1 MTLVYCNI
9 TVAASDWTKGDMST
23 TLSMAEAAE
32 EDDTDLANQLIDDT
46 PISEDLEYPD
56 WFKSSFL
63 DLREDIQ
70 EAKQQNKLGIIVYFG
85 QQHCPYCEYLL
96 KVNWEEKQDIV
107 EYTKRYFDVIAI
119 DIWGQLSVVM
129 PDGTETTERQ
139 YSEIEDTRFTP
150 TLLFY
155 NTEGKEVFRLRGY
168 YPPYKF
174 RAALDYVIGGY
185 YTKQNFSAYLEDVD
199 PPERFDLEGLN
210 SNSLFTKPPYLL
222 SRTHVASEQA
232 LVVLFEQGL
241 CHACDVL
248 HGHHLKKSSILNK
261 LAKMDVVQL
270 DIWSDTPLQTPN
282 GQRMT
287 ARQWA
292 KNLNI
297 FYTPSLVF
305 FDEFGQEII
314 RLDSIT
320 GLNRL
325 HNVLQYVLNADYEL
339 YPNYQQ
345 WQAEQ
350 QQPCFN

>member
-1 MTLVYCNI
+1 MLYRIILLCMTLIGYS
-9 TVAASDWTKGDMST
+9 TAAATGHDDDW
-23 TLSMAEAAE
+23 
-32 EDDTDLANQLIDDT
+32 ANQLADDT
-46 PISEDLEYPD
+46 PISEDLEYPE
-56 WFKSSFL
+56 WFKASFL

-70 EAKQQNKLGIIVYFG
+70 EAKQQDKLGVIVYFG

-96 KVNWEEKQDIV
+96 KINWGQKQDIV
-107 EYTKRYFDVIAI
+107 EYTKHYFDVIAI
-119 DIWGQLSVVM
+119 NIWGQLPVVM

-139 YSEIEDTRFTP
+139 YSELEDTRFTP

-155 NTEGKEVFRLRGY
+155 NTEGKEIFRLRGY

-185 YTKQNFSAYLEDVD
+185 YTQQNFSTYLEQAD

-210 SNSLFTKPPYLL
+210 PNPLFTKPPHLL
-222 SRTHVASEQA
+222 KRTHLESEQP
-232 LVVLFEQGL
+232 LLVLFEQGL

-248 HGHHLKKSSILNK
+248 HGHHIKQANILNK
-261 LAKMDVVQL
+261 LAQMEVVQL

-305 FDEFGQEII
+305 FTQAGQEII

-325 HNVLQYVLNADYEL
+325 HSVLQYVLSADYEL

-350 QQPCFN
+350 NLQQSCFD

>member
-1 MTLVYCNI
+1 MSVIGCNI
-9 TVAASDWTKGDMST
+9 AAAGHEDW
-23 TLSMAEAAE
+23 
-32 EDDTDLANQLIDDT
+32 ANQLIDDT
-46 PISEDLEYPD
+46 PIKTELEYPQ
-56 WFKSSFL
+56 WFKASFL
-63 DLREDIQ
+63 DLSEDIQ

-96 KVNWEEKQDIV
+96 KINWGEKQDIV
-107 EYTKRYFDVIAI
+107 AYTQHYFDVIAI
-119 DIWGQLSVVM
+119 DIWGQLPVVT
-129 PDGTETTERQ
+129 PDGIETTERV
-139 YSEIEDTRFTP
+139 YSEQADTRFTP

-155 NTEGKEVFRLRGY
+155 NIEGKEIFRLRGY

-185 YTKQNFSAYLEDVD
+185 YAKQNFSEYLEHVE

-210 SNSLFTKPPYLL
+210 PHPLFANPPYLL
-222 SRTHVASEQA
+222 KRTHVASQQP

-241 CHACDVL
+241 CHACDIL
-248 HGHHLKKSSILNK
+248 HGHHLKQDKIINK

-270 DIWSDTPLQTPN
+270 DLWSDMPIQTPD
-282 GQRMT
+282 GRRMSI
-287 ARQWA
+287 RNWA

-305 FDEFGQEII
+305 FDENGKEII

-325 HNVLQYVLNADYEL
+325 HHVLQYVLSADYEL
-339 YPNYQQ
+339 DTNYQQ

-350 QQPCFN
+350 QSPCLD